1 MKPYTRPADLKHRRF
16 NAKLSGIRTI
26 CTENLIGIWKRRFP
40 VLVTGLR
47 TKLNFTLDIIVALGV
62 LHNYAILW
70 SEPDADGLEGLPPP
84 EDNDQDG
91 QAENGVRQGAAATRA
106 AGQAYRDWL
115 ADQFC

>member
-26 CTENLIGIWKRRFP
+26 CTENLFGVWKRRFP
-40 VLVTGLR
+40 VLVTGLQNQAQLYPR
-47 TKLNFTLDIIVALGV
+47 NHCGVGV

-84 EDNDQDG
+84 EDDDQDG
-91 QAENGVRQGAAATRA
+91 QAENGARQGAAATRA